1 MIVVGVD
8 LRTNR
13 IITTTHDHHGIV
25 LGPPRSGK
33 TSAFLAPS
41 VMMHPGPAVVTS
53 SKEDIIALTAHRRA
67 QDGPIQVLDLGQ
79 RMDNLPPGAAL
90 VTWDPLDGCLDTD
103 TATQRASSMV
113 GAVTGPYGTG
123 DKNRFWNSQ
132 AAHLLASL
140 LQTAAAAGQSICDV
154 ADWAVFDQLEEP
166 RRIAE
171 ALGLAGAAGHL
182 NAHLGKDPAMRD
194 GVTTT
199 TADCLLAYTSEAVR
213 RSLDRAGF
221 SMQDLLE
228 NNGTLYIVSPSHV
241 QAMLAPVIV
250 GLIEDIKRHA
260 YQRSRSWHA
269 DPATNPGSV
278 LMALDEAYSIAP
290 LPDLDKILTDGG
302 SQGVQLYVGLQ
313 DMAQAEQRWR
323 TIASGFPTL
332 FRHKV
337 LLPGIMHAATLE
349 PLSLL
354 LGEDVVPTQ
363 GAYTTMR
370 RFPAHTI
377 AAGQPGQAL
386 HINGA
391 DPDWVGTRSLFDY
404 PH

>member
-13 IITTTHDHHGIV
+13 IITTTNDHHGIV

-41 VMMHPGPAVVTS
+41 VKMHPGPVVVTS
-53 SKEDIIALTAHRRA
+53 SKEDIIALTARRRS

-79 RMDNLPPGAAL
+79 RMDHLPPGAAV
-90 VTWDPLDGCLDTD
+90 VTWNPLDGCVDTD
-103 TATQRASSMV
+103 RATQRASSMV
-113 GAVTGPYGTG
+113 GAVTGTSGSN
-123 DKNRFWNSQ
+123 DKNRFWHSQ

-140 LQTAAAAGQSICDV
+140 LQTAAAARLSISDV
-154 ADWAVFDQLEEP
+154 ADWAIFDQLEEP
-166 RRIAE
+166 SRLAE
-171 ALGLAGAAGHL
+171 DLGLAGAAGHL
-182 NAHLGKDPAMRD
+182 NAHLGKDPNMRD
-194 GVTTT
+194 SVTST
-199 TADCLLAYTSEAVR
+199 TADCLLAYGSEAVR
-213 RSLDRAGF
+213 RSLNRADF
-221 SMQDLLE
+221 SVQDLLE

-260 YQRSRSWHA
+260 YEGARSWHG
-269 DPATNPGSV
+269 DPAANPGTV

-323 TIASGFPTL
+323 TIAAGFPTL

-354 LGEDVVPTQ
+354 LGEDIVPTH
-363 GAYTTMR
+363 GAYTTRR

-377 AAGQPGQAL
+377 AAGQQGNAL

-391 DPDWVGTRSLFDY
+391 DPNWVGTRSLFDY